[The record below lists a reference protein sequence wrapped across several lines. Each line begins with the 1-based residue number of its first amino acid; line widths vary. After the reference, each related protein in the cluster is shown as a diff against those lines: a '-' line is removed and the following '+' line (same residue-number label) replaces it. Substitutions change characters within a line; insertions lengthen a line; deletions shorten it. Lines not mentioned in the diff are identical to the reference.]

1 MRYSAMGTMNSVSS
15 LRATGLSLRAT
26 GLSLRATG
34 LSLRATTRNPFPA
47 WQWIPDQVRDDN
59 FGVRDDNFGSGMTSP
74 WSGMT
79 NGAWF
84 ATLRKDRLEIS
95 RSAYLLVYIAIKPA
109 KLLVRPVCVLLIWP
123 TMLSIAANCLV

>member
-1 MRYSAMGTMNSVSS
+1 MRYSAMGTMNSVS
-15 LRATGLSLRAT
+15 
-26 GLSLRATG
+26 SLRATG

-47 WQWIPDQVRDDN
+47 WQWIPDQVRDDKPLVRDDKPLVRDDN

-79 NGAWF
+79 SPWSGMTNGAWF
-84 ATLRKDRLEIS
+84 ATTRKDRLEIS

-109 KLLVRPVCVLLIWP
+109 KLLVRPVCVLLI
-123 TMLSIAANCLV
+123 

>member
-1 MRYSAMGTMNSVSS
+1 MRYSAIGTMNSVS
-15 LRATGLSLRAT
+15 
-26 GLSLRATG
+26 SLRATG

-84 ATLRKDRLEIS
+84 ATFRKDRLEIS
-95 RSAYLLVYIAIKPA
+95 QSFYLLVYMDIMPSKVEVR
-109 KLLVRPVCVLLIWP
+109 LVRRLLDCP
-123 TMLSIAANCLV
+123 TMLSMAANCLV

>member
-1 MRYSAMGTMNSVSS
+1 MRYSAMGTMNSVS
-15 LRATGLSLRAT
+15 SLRAT

-79 NGAWF
+79 SPWSGMTNGAWF
-84 ATLRKDRLEIS
+84 ATTRKDRLEIS